1 MNEPSKGKVS
11 RRVLLKRSAAA
22 AAVGAAGVAAGSF
35 WLGGPR
41 RPPKSCG
48 KRVIVIGIDG
58 MDPKLT
64 ETMIAAGLM
73 PHLGKLR
80 AGGGYRRL
88 GTSIPPQSPVA
99 WASFINGAGPGSHGI
114 FDFIHRHP
122 QEQCAP
128 FFSAAETVAGQGGW
142 EVGEYKLPLTFWPFN
157 HKPAATL
164 LRRQGVPFWD
174 PLDEAGV
181 PSTFYDL
188 PSNYPASPSHYGH
201 HRCLSGMGT
210 PDMLGSY
217 GTYQYFGE
225 NCLQETME
233 EGGGKRSR
241 LKFEDET
248 AKGHII
254 GPDDAFRKEPRPLSI
269 EFSIHR
275 DREANAAAIEVQGH
289 KILLK
294 AGQWSTWTPLTF
306 ELSTPSL
313 VPGKKVSGICRFYLQ
328 EVAPNFRLYMT
339 PVNVNPSA
347 PAVKISEP
355 DSFVQDVS
363 KHLGLFYTTGFQ
375 EDHKALS
382 NGIFVDD
389 EFVRQADMVLHERLA
404 LLDYAM
410 DDYDDGLLFFY
421 FSSSD
426 LQSHMLWWDSDA
438 KHPTRS
444 ADEAR
449 KYFGHLRRLYQQ
461 LDGVVG
467 NIVDRYGDRATV
479 IVMSD
484 HGFANFSRQ
493 FNLNSWLRASG
504 YLGPAECTSVLRDC
518 DWSRTVAYGLGMN
531 GLYLNLKGRERDGL
545 VEPGDQQEK
554 LLTELASRLE
564 AVTDVGGQ
572 RVIRSVYRADRVYSG
587 SATALAPDLIV
598 GYRRGYRASWATCL
612 GDLTDDV
619 LLDNDSA
626 WSADHCAD
634 AQEVPGILF
643 ANRAIRAENPSLVD
657 LAPSILAE
665 FGLPTPSSMAGK
677 NVFTT

>member
-1 MNEPSKGKVS
+1 
-11 RRVLLKRSAAA
+11 
-22 AAVGAAGVAAGSF
+22 
-35 WLGGPR
+35 
-41 RPPKSCG
+41 
-48 KRVIVIGIDG
+48 
-58 MDPKLT
+58 
-64 ETMIAAGLM
+64 
-73 PHLGKLR
+73 
-80 AGGGYRRL
+80 
-88 GTSIPPQSPVA
+88 
-99 WASFINGAGPGSHGI
+99 
-114 FDFIHRHP
+114 
-122 QEQCAP
+122 
-128 FFSAAETVAGQGGW
+128 
-142 EVGEYKLPLTFWPFN
+142 
-157 HKPAATL
+157 
-164 LRRQGVPFWD
+164 
-174 PLDEAGV
+174 
-181 PSTFYDL
+181 
-188 PSNYPASPSHYGH
+188 
-201 HRCLSGMGT
+201 
-210 PDMLGSY
+210 
-217 GTYQYFGE
+217 
-225 NCLQETME
+225 
-233 EGGGKRSR
+233 
-241 LKFEDET
+241 
-248 AKGHII
+248 
-254 GPDDAFRKEPRPLSI
+254 
-269 EFSIHR
+269 
-275 DREANAAAIEVQGH
+275 
-289 KILLK
+289 
-294 AGQWSTWTPLTF
+294 
-306 ELSTPSL
+306 
-313 VPGKKVSGICRFYLQ
+313 
-328 EVAPNFRLYMT
+328 
-339 PVNVNPSA
+339 
-347 PAVKISEP
+347 
-355 DSFVQDVS
+355 
-363 KHLGLFYTTGFQ
+363 
-375 EDHKALS
+375 
-382 NGIFVDD
+382 
-389 EFVRQADMVLHERLA
+389 MVLHERLA